1 MERKLASIRVI
12 SELLPIEG
20 ADKIELA
27 IIDGWKVVVAKDVG
41 HKVGDIVDVNVPSGV
56 MKLEILKIN

>member
-1 MERKLASIRVI
+1 MERKLASVRVI

-27 IIDGWKVVVAKDVG
+27 IIDGWNNL
-41 HKVGDIVDVNVPSGV
+41 I
-56 MKLEILKIN
+56 